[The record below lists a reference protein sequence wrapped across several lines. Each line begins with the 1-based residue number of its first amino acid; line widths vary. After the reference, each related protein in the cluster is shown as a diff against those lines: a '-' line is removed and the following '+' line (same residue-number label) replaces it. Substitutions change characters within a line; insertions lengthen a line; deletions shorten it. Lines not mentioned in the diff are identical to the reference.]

1 DLPALFADEQQIRR
15 ILVNLVSNA
24 VKFTPPQGTIS
35 VVAEVAGDGGM
46 RIAVHDTGIGIP
58 ADKLQKVLEPFE
70 QVENSFT
77 RTRAGTGLGLPLAK
91 AMAEA
96 HDGVLCLESEIGMG
110 TTVCVCLPPAR
121 LAPPAPDRQM
131 TEVA

>member
-1 DLPALFADEQQIRR
+1 M
-15 ILVNLVSNA
+15 
-24 VKFTPPQGTIS
+24 KFTPPEGNIS
-35 VVAEVAGDGGM
+35 VVAKVTGDGGLQ
-46 RIAVHDTGIGIP
+46 IAVRDTGIGIP

-96 HDGVLCLESEIGMG
+96 HDGSLCLESELDVG
-110 TTVCVCLPPAR
+110 TTVCVCLPQSRLMSAR
-121 LAPPAPDRQM
+121 RGERM
-131 TEVA
+131 ESVA